1 MYWKTG
7 AQSARCT
14 TLREW
19 QLRAP
24 SVTKQPGYPEKAE
37 EKNKGKDLF
46 LLSHGAHWEVG
57 SILTCGS
64 PMPMVVVFC
73 PTFRWGSAVQLLKQE
88 MDSEFVFD
96 AELKWES
103 RKLLTRFF
111 GSRGGGVSKGKG
123 SGHFSTESR
132 MSKKRCW
139 AQEYLLPHLKRMKNS
154 PVPCQKPGLSCQ
166 TLSLFAMT
174 GLLMA
179 QLHSL

>member
-57 SILTCGS
+57 SILTCDS
-64 PMPMVVVFC
+64 PMSMVVVFC

-111 GSRGGGVSKGKG
+111 GSTGGGFPRARGVV
-123 SGHFSTESR
+123 T
-132 MSKKRCW
+132 
-139 AQEYLLPHLKRMKNS
+139 S
-154 PVPCQKPGLSCQ
+154 PQKVE
-166 TLSLFAMT
+166 
-174 GLLMA
+174 
-179 QLHSL
+179 

>member
-1 MYWKTG
+1 MYWETG

-57 SILTCGS
+57 RILTCGS
-64 PMPMVVVFC
+64 PMAMVVVFC

-96 AELKWES
+96 AELKGES

-111 GSRGGGVSKGKG
+111 GSMGGRSQQQREWPLL
-123 SGHFSTESR
+123 HR
-132 MSKKRCW
+132 KKIEREEVLGTR
-139 AQEYLLPHLKRMKNS
+139 APAASSEEDEE
-154 PVPCQKPGLSCQ
+154 LS
-166 TLSLFAMT
+166 
-174 GLLMA
+174 
-179 QLHSL
+179 HSLSETRAFLSNT

>member
-1 MYWKTG
+1 M
-7 AQSARCT
+7 
-14 TLREW
+14 EW

-64 PMPMVVVFC
+64 PMAMVVVFC

-96 AELKWES
+96 AELKGES
-103 RKLLTRFF
+103 RKLFTRFF
-111 GSRGGGVSKGKG
+111 GSMGGGQQQREWPLLHRKKIEQEEVLGTRAPAAS
-123 SGHFSTESR
+123 SEEDEELSR
-132 MSKKRCW
+132 S
-139 AQEYLLPHLKRMKNS
+139 
-154 PVPCQKPGLSCQ
+154 LSE
-166 TLSLFAMT
+166 TRAFLSNT
-174 GLLMA
+174 
-179 QLHSL
+179 SLISRLDYSWLSFLCFEM